1 MSMRNIRLL
10 ICYDG
15 TRYKGWQ
22 RLNGVENTIQG
33 KLEQTLSK
41 LLGEEI
47 EISGSG
53 RTDAGAHAVG
63 QVANFHCKSQLSC
76 EEILS
81 GLRRY
86 LPEDIGIESCQEAG
100 ARFHARLNCKSKTY
114 HYRIWNSDKPCVFQR
129 RFVYVMPEALDVEKM
144 RRAAEYLLGEHDF
157 SAFCA
162 NKKMKKSTV
171 RRIDDITITRE
182 GEELVLSFTGDG
194 FLYNMVRIMVGTLI
208 EVGLGKRSVESV
220 SRLFGE
226 KREEAGY
233 LVPAQG
239 LCLMEVTY

>member
-1 MSMRNIRLL
+1 MRNIRLL
-10 ICYDG
+10 VCYDG

-22 RLNGVENTIQG
+22 RLPGVDNTIQG

-53 RTDAGAHAVG
+53 RTDAGAHALG
-63 QVANFHCKSQLSC
+63 QVANFHCESELSC

-86 LPEDIGIESCQEAG
+86 LPEDIGIESCQEARE
-100 ARFHARLNCKSKTY
+100 RFHARLNCKSKTY
-114 HYRIWNSDKPCVFQR
+114 RYRIWNSDKPCVFQR
-129 RFVYVMPEALDVEKM
+129 RFVYVMPEQLDIEKM
-144 RRAAEYLLGEHDF
+144 RQAAGHLVGEHDF

-171 RRIDDITITRE
+171 RRIDDITINTD
-182 GEELVLSFTGDG
+182 GEELVLTFTGDG
-194 FLYNMVRIMVGTLI
+194 FLYNMVRIMVGTLL
-208 EVGLGKRSVESV
+208 EVGLGKRSVQSIPA
-220 SRLFGE
+220 LFGG

-233 LVPAQG
+233 LAPAQG
-239 LCLMEVTY
+239 LCLMEVSY